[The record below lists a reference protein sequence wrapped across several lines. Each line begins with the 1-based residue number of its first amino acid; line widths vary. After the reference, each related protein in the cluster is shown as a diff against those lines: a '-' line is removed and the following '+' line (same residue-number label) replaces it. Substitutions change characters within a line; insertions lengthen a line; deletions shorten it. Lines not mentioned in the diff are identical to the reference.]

1 MEEVTRCEW
10 LLPGAFH
17 EGRVVEI
24 GIRFVTPPSGV
35 GQLQLFKRARD
46 GFYILS
52 RVFSH
57 KGSFSV
63 DEVEVLLAD
72 AMEHARV
79 HLEMTSGVQLVLPT

>member
-1 MEEVTRCEW
+1 MGKVTRCDWPVVED
-10 LLPGAFH
+10 LI